1 MLETLSFTGFCETKI
16 YIPSSFRISYFLHF
30 SANPFAQTV
39 KSLSNVWRAMPVKF
53 GSSAGESVF
62 GARACENYL
71 REILHV
77 KDSQNPRKCF
87 QGNLS
92 SGLEIFSRV
101 SYKWLRRCCLHWV
114 CRALLTSI
122 SVWNTR
128 WKVLWCL
135 LLPTSNLNHLARP
148 PVHCLKIIR
157 LKTAQLFTSDCQLD
171 NSYKIQTIRQ
181 IFLQIC

>member
-16 YIPSSFRISYFLHF
+16 CILSSFYVSYFLHF
-30 SANPFAQTV
+30 SASPLAQMV
-39 KSLSNVWRAMPVKF
+39 KSLSNVWRTMPMKF
-53 GSSAGESVF
+53 GFSAGESVF
-62 GARACENYL
+62 GVSACENYL
-71 REILHV
+71 REILPV
-77 KDSQNPRKCF
+77 KDSQKPRKYF

-92 SGLEIFSRV
+92 SVLQIFSRV
-101 SYKWLRRCCLHWV
+101 SYKWIRRCCLHWV
-114 CRALLTSI
+114 CRALSTSI
-122 SVWNTR
+122 SVSNTR

-148 PVHCLKIIR
+148 PVHCFKIIH
-157 LKTAQLFTSDCQLD
+157 LKTVQLFTSDCQLD